1 MFNKEITEKL
11 VGIRK
16 EEFVLEVREFVN
28 KTRFGENDGV
38 KTVIGLV
45 EEGFG
50 SKMVLS

>member
-1 MFNKEITEKL
+1 MCNKGITEKL

-16 EEFVLEVREFVN
+16 EEFGLEVREFVN

-38 KTVIGLV
+38 KTVIGGV

-50 SKMVLS
+50 SKIVRS